1 MSGSRGEMVEGLTR
15 MAAAA
20 VTVAVA
26 LGTTGA
32 APAEPSGVPVTGP
45 SLATRAD
52 AGPAYGTYSWP
63 VVGSVLRPFEPPAG
77 PFGAG
82 HRGIDI
88 SAPVGTVVRASGDGV
103 VAFAGRVAG
112 SLFVS
117 IDHPDGVR
125 TTYSWLSA
133 VTVRAGDPVSGGA
146 VIATSGPGHPGTALP
161 HLHFGARYQGDYLD
175 PLLLLGGASLV
186 GLIRLA
192 PLEDVTPGV

>member
-1 MSGSRGEMVEGLTR
+1 MVEGLTR
-15 MAAAA
+15 MVA
-20 VTVAVA
+20 VAVVVAVA
-26 LGTTGA
+26 LGATGA
-32 APAEPSGVPVTGP
+32 APATP
-45 SLATRAD
+45 SLGARAD
-52 AGPAYGTYSWP
+52 PGPAYGRYSWP
-63 VVGSVLRPFEPPAG
+63 VVGSVLRQFEPPAG

-88 SAPVGTVVRASGDGV
+88 AAPAGTVVRASMEGA
-103 VAFAGRVAG
+103 VAFAGKVAG

-133 VTVRAGDPVSGGA
+133 VTVRAGDPVSAGE
-146 VIATSGPGHPGTALP
+146 VIAASGPGHPGTDPP
-161 HLHFGARYQGDYLD
+161 HLHFGARFQGDYLD

-192 PLEDVTPGV
+192 PLEE

>member
-1 MSGSRGEMVEGLTR
+1 MVEGLTR
-15 MAAAA
+15 MAAVA
-20 VTVAVA
+20 VAVA
-26 LGTTGA
+26 LSTTGA
-32 APAEPSGVPVTGP
+32 GPAAPPLGA
-45 SLATRAD
+45 LAD
-52 AGPAYGTYSWP
+52 PGPAYGSYSWP
-63 VVGSVLRPFEPPAG
+63 VVGSVLRPFESPES

-88 SAPVGTVVRASGDGV
+88 AGPAGTVVRASMDGV
-103 VAFAGRVAG
+103 VAFAGKVAG

-133 VTVRAGDPVSGGA
+133 VTVRAGDPVSAGA
-146 VIATSGPGHPGTALP
+146 VIAASGPGHPGTDPP
-161 HLHFGARYQGDYLD
+161 HLHFGARFQGDYLD

-192 PLEDVTPGV
+192 PLEEVTPRA

>member
-1 MSGSRGEMVEGLTR
+1 MVEGLTR
-15 MAAAA
+15 MTA
-20 VTVAVA
+20 VAVAVAVA
-26 LGTTGA
+26 LGTTA
-32 APAEPSGVPVTGP
+32 APEAR
-45 SLATRAD
+45 SLAAQAD
-52 AGPAYGTYSWP
+52 PGPAYGSYSWP

-88 SAPVGTVVRASGDGV
+88 AAPAGTVVRASGEGV
-103 VAFAGRVAG
+103 VAFAGKVAG

-117 IDHPDGVR
+117 VDHPDGVR

-133 VTVRAGDPVSGGA
+133 VAVRAGDPVSAGA
-146 VIATSGPGHPGTALP
+146 AIAASGPGHPGIDPP
-161 HLHFGARYQGDYLD
+161 HLHFGARYRGDYLD

-192 PLEDVTPGV
+192 PLEEVTPGA

>member
-1 MSGSRGEMVEGLTR
+1 MVEGLTR

-20 VTVAVA
+20 VAVAVA

-32 APAEPSGVPVTGP
+32 APAGT
-45 SLATRAD
+45 SLAARAD
-52 AGPAYGTYSWP
+52 PGPAYGIYSWP
-63 VVGSVLRPFEPPAG
+63 LVGSVLRPFEPPAG

-88 SAPVGTVVRASGDGV
+88 AALAGTVVRASADGV

-133 VTVRAGDPVSGGA
+133 VTVRAGDPVSAGA
-146 VIATSGPGHPGTALP
+146 MIAASGPGHPGTDPP
-161 HLHFGARYQGDYLD
+161 HLHFGARYQGAYLD

-192 PLEDVTPGV
+192 PLEEVTLRA